1 MEDLVAAIKLYS
13 DDKNWTQLVECINS
27 SVETIVKN
35 ASKIDAAIDAL
46 DPAQHTIGFL
56 GILLIK
62 IDLPNYG
69 DFELLFTQI
78 KNFIELCSQEQL
90 PIVIEKFIHICH
102 FVTRCLIDK
111 KQTGRGIKLMT
122 TAICKARQHESQ
134 LTSIHSDLLQ
144 LCLLSKNFK
153 PALRFMD
160 IDVTDIHKENGQYDS
175 RYFLLYYYY
184 GGMIYAAVKKY
195 DNALF
200 FFEVAVTTPAISV
213 SHIMLEAYKKFI
225 LVSTYLHGKIVTL
238 PRYTSAVVPR
248 FLKALSSAYVELAN
262 SYGSH
267 DPDQL
272 RSVAEKHHQVF
283 QRDNNAGLLK
293 QVIASLYKRNIQ
305 RLTKTFITLS
315 LSDMATR
322 VKLENAQE
330 AESYLLEMIED
341 GEIHAT
347 IDQKDGMVKFHDSAE
362 RYDSSTVV
370 MKIDEEIRKCMILD
384 EKLQKMDREISVN
397 PQYVQKVVGLQQLDD
412 PSKGDELMS

>member
-56 GILLIK
+56 GILLYHNI
-62 IDLPNYG
+62 
-69 DFELLFTQI
+69 
-78 KNFIELCSQEQL
+78 
-90 PIVIEKFIHICH
+90 
-102 FVTRCLIDK
+102 LIF
-111 KQTGRGIKLMT
+111 
-122 TAICKARQHESQ
+122 
-134 LTSIHSDLLQ
+134 LQ

-283 QRDNNAGLLK
+283 QR
-293 QVIASLYKRNIQ
+293 
-305 RLTKTFITLS
+305 TFITLS